1 MIISISGMPGSGK
14 STVAKLLS
22 RRLGMKR
29 YYMGGMRREMAR
41 KKGMDIEQ
49 LNAVGEKDEWT
60 DREVDDFQRE
70 LGRKED
76 NFIIEGRLSFLFI
89 AHSFKV
95 FLDVDFHVGAR
106 RIYEDV
112 KSNTERNETR
122 YKTVEE
128 AERAIRNRMESDV
141 RRYRKY
147 YGIDMHDRSHYNLII
162 DTTKMTPD
170 EVADTIIKGI
180 PESSVK

>member
-22 RRLGMKR
+22 RRLGVKR

-49 LNAVGEKDEWT
+49 LNAVGEKEDWT
-60 DREVDDFQRE
+60 DREVDVFQKE

-89 AHSFKV
+89 PRSFKV

-112 KSNTERNETR
+112 KSNTERNEPR

-128 AERAIRNRMESDV
+128 AEKAIRKRLESDL

-147 YGIDMHDRSHYNLII
+147 YGTDVLDRSHYDLII

-170 EVADTIIKGI
+170 EVA
-180 PESSVK
+180 ESIMRGVPGCSVK